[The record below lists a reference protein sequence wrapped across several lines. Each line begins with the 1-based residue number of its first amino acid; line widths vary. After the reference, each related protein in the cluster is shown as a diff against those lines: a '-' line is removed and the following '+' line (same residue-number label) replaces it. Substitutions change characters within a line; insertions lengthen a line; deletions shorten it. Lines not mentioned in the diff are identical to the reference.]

1 MTSGKT
7 HTYLA
12 PLIQTIRDVVFMP
25 KPYTFINQKLQS
37 YSSLRDSLVTDAR
50 ARLKFDQL
58 NAAIRNQMVMPG
70 QLVIV
75 GDACSSV
82 FTGEERQL
90 MTYAGAVQHSLMS
103 NGSAA
108 NEVMMQNYDLLQS
121 IMTYGSIGI
130 GSTTGAWSKHLDEIK
145 GSLKEIESLH
155 QRWRSGALSKDQFI
169 AQRQAIFSKLDIQL
183 QGVGRF
189 GTGLKNDR
197 GIKKCWVFRAKAIG
211 IPEKLRAM
219 STPLEVF
226 RRWQTF

>member
-1 MTSGKT
+1 
-7 HTYLA
+7 
-12 PLIQTIRDVVFMP
+12 MP

-103 NGSAA
+103 NGSVA
-108 NEVMMQNYDLLQS
+108 NEVMMQNYDMLQS

-130 GSTTGAWSKHLDEIK
+130 GTTTGAWNKHLNGIK
-145 GSLKEIESLH
+145 DTLSEIESLH
-155 QRWRSGALSKDQFI
+155 QRWRSGALPKSLAVSKGPKRTDCRS
-169 AQRQAIFSKLDIQL
+169 AACP
-183 QGVGRF
+183 V
-189 GTGLKNDR
+189 TDR
-197 GIKKCWVFRAKAIG
+197 KPVVKPAHAV
-211 IPEKLRAM
+211 
-219 STPLEVF
+219 
-226 RRWQTF
+226 